1 MRCIVCKKTCE
12 EVELSEGILEDGM
25 VMVCNACAESEGI
38 PVVRKPSHSQLQKA
52 DRRYT
57 VRERMERISGSRD
70 STEISEE
77 QVKVQGNLA
86 KLRVPPKKEQHEDAM
101 ENYHWTLNLA
111 RRRIKMT
118 TSQLSEKIGIPAE
131 DIRAIERGIL
141 PENFHELFLK
151 LEAFL
156 GIKLLKNQG
165 AKINFNRRN
174 RDEEKEILQRVQ
186 QRIDEPED
194 EEQEKIDELE
204 LEMRKEARHE
214 KEDKIARGEIDFSR
228 REQLQEVTLNDLVD
242 MKKRKEKLATQ
253 KREQSQTESLVGDD
267 LELELD
273 EL

>member
-25 VMVCNACAESEGI
+25 VMVCKVCAESEGI
-38 PVVRKPSHSQLQKA
+38 PVVKKPSSSQLQKA
-52 DRRYT
+52 DKRYT

-70 STEISEE
+70 PTKISEE
-77 QVKVQGNLA
+77 QVTVQGNLA
-86 KLRVPPKKEQHEDAM
+86 KLRVPPKKEHHEDVL
-101 ENYHWTLNLA
+101 EKYHWTLNLA

-131 DIRAIERGIL
+131 DIRAIERGVL

-156 GIKLLKNQG
+156 GIKMLKNQDT
-165 AKINFNRRN
+165 KISFNRRN

-204 LEMRKEARHE
+204 LEMKKEE
-214 KEDKIARGEIDFSR
+214 KHKTADKIARGEIDFSR
-228 REQLQEVTLNDLVD
+228 REQLEEVTLNDLVD
-242 MKKRKEKLATQ
+242 MKRRKEKLAAQ
-253 KREQSQTESLVGDD
+253 KREQSQTESLIGDD
-267 LELELD
+267 LELDLD